1 MSSLE
6 APAGRHSAERP
17 KVLVEAAADASL
29 LIPSGPGPNCPNS
42 RGNEAPHS
50 NSDKDGN
57 TVANMIPRL
66 AVQNGHEAVVSVCL
80 KRQIVANALG
90 NQGTC
95 SDRTS
100 FYLHLLRILPLDFD
114 RLPPL
119 ARVCAL
125 GQGSCYFVRNGH
137 HQDGKNCGT
146 HDPPELIAQ
155 AGGLAFA
162 APRKRLMANRA
173 T

>member
-1 MSSLE
+1 MQVFSFPVGRGQTAQTAE
-6 APAGRHSAERP
+6 AMRRRTPIPLWTET
-17 KVLVEAAADASL
+17 LV
-29 LIPSGPGPNCPNS
+29 
-42 RGNEAPHS
+42 
-50 NSDKDGN
+50 K
-57 TVANMIPRL
+57 MIPRFP
-66 AVQNGHEAVVSVCL
+66 VQNGHEAVVSVCL

-90 NQGTC
+90 NQGAC

-137 HQDGKNCGT
+137 HHDGKNCGT

-155 AGGLAFA
+155 PGGLAFA